1 MNNTEYENMVM
12 IHRANN
18 VKREQLKA
26 TYLNRKANTMA
37 ERAKLEEKLEVYAL
51 VAISPEGIT
60 KAYHQALELEVMAA
74 RSLIDFVLFAGIK
87 GE

>member
-1 MNNTEYENMVM
+1 MNDTEYEKIKM
-12 IHRANN
+12 IHSANN
-18 VKREQLKA
+18 VRREQLKA
-26 TYLNRKANTMA
+26 TYLNRAEKTRA
-37 ERAKLEEKLEVYAL
+37 ERKKLEEKLEVYAL

-74 RSLIDFVLFAGIK
+74 RSLIDFVLASGIK

>member
-1 MNNTEYENMVM
+1 MSDNEYKEMIM
-12 IHRANN
+12 IHSANK
-18 VKREQLKA
+18 VRREQLKA
-26 TYLNRKANTMA
+26 TYLNRRANTIA

-51 VAISPEGIT
+51 VAISPEGVT

-74 RSLIDFVLFAGIK
+74 RSLIDSVLSAGIK